1 MTIQMT
7 VYLPDGSERVV
18 ETDLPPRPN
27 LHQLKEVMAPYFPN
41 AYTEHVNVLVGSC
54 YTDMF
59 VDEDGLT
66 KNLPR
71 NEKATA
77 IYRNNWLTQH
87 PNTNPESMACIVGP
101 AVVFSD
107 RVWY

>member
-1 MTIQMT
+1 MITMT
-7 VYLPDGSERVV
+7 VYHTDGREEVV

-27 LHQLKEVMAPYFPN
+27 LHQLNKVMAPYFPN
-41 AYTEHVNVLVGSC
+41 AYTEHVNVLVGSR

-59 VDEDGLT
+59 VDENGHT
-66 KNLPR
+66 KRLPR

-87 PNTNPESMACIVGP
+87 PNTDPGP

>member
-1 MTIQMT
+1 MITMT
-7 VYLPDGSERVV
+7 VYHADGREEVM
-18 ETDLPPRPN
+18 ETALPPRPN

-41 AYTEHVNVLVGSC
+41 ACTEHVSVLHNGRH
-54 YTDMF
+54 TDMF
-59 VDEDGLT
+59 VDEDGFT
-66 KNLPR
+66 KRLPR

-77 IYRNNWLTQH
+77 IYRNNWLTKY
-87 PNTNPESMACIVGP
+87 PNTDPEMTAFIVGP

>member
-1 MTIQMT
+1 MITMT
-7 VYLPDGSERVV
+7 VYHTDGREEVV
-18 ETDLPPRPN
+18 ETDLPPRPSFN
-27 LHQLKEVMAPYFPN
+27 QTRKVLEPHFPN
-41 AYTEHVNVLVGSC
+41 AYTERVKVLHNGG

-59 VDEDGLT
+59 VDENGFA

-71 NEKATA
+71 NEKATQ
-77 IYRNNWLTQH
+77 IYRNNWLTHH

>member
-1 MTIQMT
+1 MISMT
-7 VYLPDGSERVV
+7 VYHVDGREEVI

-41 AYTEHVNVLVGSC
+41 AYTEHVSVLHNGRH
-54 YTDMF
+54 TDMF
-59 VDEDGLT
+59 VDEDGFT
-66 KNLPR
+66 KRLPR

-77 IYRNNWLTQH
+77 IYRNNWLTKY
-87 PNTNPESMACIVGP
+87 PNTDREMMAFIVGP

>member
-1 MTIQMT
+1 MITMTDYHT
-7 VYLPDGSERVV
+7 DGHEEVV
-18 ETDLPPRPN
+18 ETALPPRPN

-41 AYTEHVNVLVGSC
+41 AYT
-54 YTDMF
+54 DMF
-59 VDEDGLT
+59 VDEDGFT

-77 IYRNNWLTQH
+77 IYRNNWLTHH
-87 PNTNPESMACIVGP
+87 PNTDPESMACIAGP

>member
-1 MTIQMT
+1 MTIRMT
-7 VYLPDGSERVV
+7 VYRTDGSEEVV

-27 LHQLKEVMAPYFPN
+27 LHQLKEVMAPYFQN
-41 AYTEHVNVLVGSC
+41 AYTEHVNVLVG
-54 YTDMF
+54 DMF
-59 VDEDGLT
+59 VDEDGFT

-87 PNTNPESMACIVGP
+87 PNTDPEMMAFIVGP

>member
-1 MTIQMT
+1 MITMT
-7 VYLPDGSERVV
+7 VYHTDGRE
-18 ETDLPPRPN
+18 
-27 LHQLKEVMAPYFPN
+27 EVMAPYFQN
-41 AYTEHVNVLVGSC
+41 A

-59 VDEDGLT
+59 VDEDGFT

-77 IYRNNWLTQH
+77 IYRNNWLTQY
-87 PNTNPESMACIVGP
+87 PNTDPEMMAFIVGP

>member
-1 MTIQMT
+1 MITMT
-7 VYLPDGSERVV
+7 VYHTDGREEVV
-18 ETDLPPRPN
+18 ETGLPTHPN
-27 LHQLKEVMAPYFPN
+27 LRQLREVMAPYFPN
-41 AYTEHVNVLVGSC
+41 AYTEHVNVLVGGR

-59 VDEDGLT
+59 VDEDGHT
-66 KNLPR
+66 KRLPR

-87 PNTNPESMACIVGP
+87 PNTDPESMACIVGP

>member
-1 MTIQMT
+1 MITMT
-7 VYLPDGSERVV
+7 VYHTDGREEVV

-41 AYTEHVNVLVGSC
+41 AYTEHVNVLVGSR

-66 KNLPR
+66 KRLPR

-87 PNTNPESMACIVGP
+87 PNTDPEMMACIVGP

>member
-1 MTIQMT
+1 MITMT
-7 VYLPDGSERVV
+7 VYHTDGREEVV

-41 AYTEHVNVLVGSC
+41 AYTEHVKVLVGDS

-59 VDEDGLT
+59 VDEDGMT
-66 KNLPR
+66 KKLPR

-77 IYRNNWLTQH
+77 IYRNNWRHIYPQTRAEAL
-87 PNTNPESMACIVGP
+87 AYIVGP
-101 AVVFSD
+101 AVVFSQ
-107 RVWY
+107 RIWY

>member
-1 MTIQMT
+1 MITMT
-7 VYLPDGSERVV
+7 VYHADGREEVV
-18 ETDLPPRPN
+18 ETDLPARPSLN
-27 LHQLKEVMAPYFPN
+27 QINKVLAPYFPN
-41 AYTEHVNVLVGSC
+41 AYTEHVNVLRDGRH
-54 YTDMF
+54 TDMF
-59 VDEDGLT
+59 VDEDGHT
-66 KNLPR
+66 KRQPR

-87 PNTNPESMACIVGP
+87 PNTDPESMACIVGT

>member
-1 MTIQMT
+1 MITMT
-7 VYLPDGSERVV
+7 VYHADGREEVV
-18 ETDLPPRPN
+18 ETALPPRPN
-27 LHQLKEVMAPYFPN
+27 LHQLNKVMAPYFPN
-41 AYTEHVNVLVGSC
+41 AYTEHVNVLVGSR

-66 KNLPR
+66 KRLPR

-77 IYRNNWLTQH
+77 IYRNNWLTKY
-87 PNTNPESMACIVGP
+87 PNTDPETLAFIVGP

>member
-1 MTIQMT
+1 
-7 VYLPDGSERVV
+7 
-18 ETDLPPRPN
+18 
-27 LHQLKEVMAPYFPN
+27 MAPYFPN
-41 AYTEHVNVLVGSC
+41 AYTEYVNVLVGSR

-66 KNLPR
+66 KRLLR

-77 IYRNNWLTQH
+77 IYRNNWLTKY
-87 PNTNPESMACIVGP
+87 PNTDLETLAFIVGP

-107 RVWY
+107 RVGY

>member
-1 MTIQMT
+1 MTIRMT
-7 VYLPDGSERVV
+7 VYRTDGSEHVT
-18 ETDLPPRPN
+18 ETSLPPRPSLDQIN
-27 LHQLKEVMAPYFPN
+27 AVLKPIFDG
-41 AYTEHVNVLVGSC
+41 AYTEHVNVLVGSR

-66 KNLPR
+66 KRLPR

-87 PNTNPESMACIVGP
+87 PNTDPELMAFIVGP